1 MIGMVNGSA
10 ATKFTVHYNLFG
22 KDYLIFRWVYYCSAH
37 IKAQTY
43 LLKDR

>member
-22 KDYLIFRWVYYCSAH
+22 KYSYNIIGGSIIALH
-37 IKAQTY
+37 T
-43 LLKDR
+43 